1 MNNFS
6 IGNDLMVKWAIC
18 NPDGSPFPVAT
29 YAYELCYSV
38 GRNVNVVKDT
48 AALYTERNEIIWR
61 FAGIEQNF
69 KGSYSLTL
77 RLYENGK
84 CVFTLSK
91 RDAFTL
97 DNFKSHT
104 PSVLNLVSYC
114 ESNTLQQVQ
123 IIATHAMDVSL
134 DAKENSIEAVETA
147 NEAKTLSS
155 EAVEVSGQ
163 AKDTADAAS
172 VDAGEAIRRVRTAE
186 GQIAGIALDLGDLST
201 RVDNVENE
209 VESQGGR
216 VNAVEQS
223 IDTLSSEIDSLDL
236 DYTSLDV
243 RVGGAETDITQT
255 KQKVGNLSQLVTPT
269 KSNLVSAIN
278 EAYNH
283 GGGGSSVNVV
293 DGLDSD
299 SSTDALSAKQGK
311 VLKGMIDGKQ
321 DEISDLSSIRSGAA
335 KGSTALQTS
344 DVVNNLTSDS
354 TTKALSAKQGKTL
367 KDLVD
372 GVADDADDL
381 KRKTAHV
388 DSINGNFVVREMLVA
403 DADLSLLGND
413 GNYYSLRDE
422 IERIG
427 IELIQLNAPQSA
439 SLLANKFYNLG
450 TLGSSLALSLSAY
463 SGDDLPIYACSFKT
477 GATAPTI
484 TWPAGL
490 SWEGGS
496 APVISANKTYEVN
509 IMLNRALCSEF

>member
-104 PSVLNLVSYC
+104 PCVLNLVSYC

-243 RVGGAETDITQT
+243 RVGGAETDIAQT

-311 VLKGMIDGKQ
+311 ALKGMLDGKV
-321 DEISDLSSIRSGAA
+321 DKEAGKGLSANDYTDIDRAIVESLDDGNGFIPTEHLGLPIINHGIGD
-335 KGSTALQTS
+335 KGSFGS
-344 DVVNNLTSDS
+344 PYVVPP
-354 TTKALSAKQGKTL
+354 L
-367 KDLVD
+367 KYHIWGAVD
-372 GVADDADDL
+372 ELYLDFGVVPAGY
-381 KRKTAHV
+381 V
-388 DSINGNFVVREMLVA
+388 QP
-403 DADLSLLGND
+403 
-413 GNYYSLRDE
+413 YY
-422 IERIG
+422 
-427 IELIQLNAPQSA
+427 IQFTCPSNAATILHLP
-439 SLLANKFYNLG
+439 
-450 TLGSSLALSLSAY
+450 
-463 SGDDLPIYACSFKT
+463 SGDKIYGGELEPGLTYRISIVGDF
-477 GATAPTI
+477 GTI
-484 TWPAGL
+484 EG
-490 SWEGGS
+490 WE
-496 APVISANKTYEVN
+496 E
-509 IMLNRALCSEF
+509 